1 MNVLSSNHGDPMS
14 AMDNFRDLV
23 PSPNNAKN
31 VVYDKMKPISG

>member
-14 AMDNFRDLV
+14 AMDNFSDLV

-31 VVYDKMKPISG
+31 VVYEKMKPISG